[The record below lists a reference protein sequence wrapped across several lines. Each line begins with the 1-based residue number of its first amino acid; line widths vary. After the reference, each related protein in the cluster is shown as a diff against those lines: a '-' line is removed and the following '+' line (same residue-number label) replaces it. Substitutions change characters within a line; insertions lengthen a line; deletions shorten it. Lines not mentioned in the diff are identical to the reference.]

1 MADKTLSGL
10 LEKFDKKAKSSA
22 TDKGQAE
29 KTEEAWV
36 AKFEDMKRKVLRP
49 TLEMLGHEVRKREH
63 DFNIVELPFKRFDMR
78 PMPQESVIRIDIYLA
93 NERTKTVI
101 NAERRPYLKFES
113 HHRSQMVQVTI
124 CDVTSRGGVESKI
137 GDFPVDK
144 IDATFVKDKFVALF
158 KRLLAQQPGATAPG
172 RKAAK

>member
-1 MADKTLSGL
+1 MTDKTLKGL
-10 LEKFDKKAKSSA
+10 LDKLDSAATPKPEEKSQAAKAE
-22 TDKGQAE
+22 D
-29 KTEEAWV
+29 AWV
-36 AKFEDMKRKVLRP
+36 AKFEDQKRKVIRP
-49 TLEMLGHEVRKREH
+49 TLEALGQEVRKREH
-63 DFNIVELPFKRFDMR
+63 DFNIIEFPFKRLDTR
-78 PMPQESVIRIDIYLA
+78 PLPQESSIRIDIYLS

-144 IDATFVKDKFVALF
+144 MDAAFIKEKFIALF
-158 KRLLAQQPGATAPG
+158 KRLLAQQPGTSSPG
-172 RKAAK
+172 RAKR